1 MRLALAVLLLL
12 TLGAGLRSPKDA
24 GDASRLNKPM
34 VKQVLPPLP
43 PGYSPTTVAAAP
55 APALAVTVLAVPG
68 APYDILPPLIT
79 ASNICFPVLS
89 QFTNAVIL
97 CSTDLVHWSPLTNFC
112 GMSERMYF
120 KLKH

>member
-1 MRLALAVLLLL
+1 MRTALAILLLL

-34 VKQVLPPLP
+34 FKQVQPPLP
-43 PGYSPTTVAAAP
+43 PGYSPATVAAAP
-55 APALAVTVLAVPG
+55 LPLAVTVLAVPG
-68 APYDILPPLIT
+68 APYDILPPIISAT
-79 ASNICFPVLS
+79 NICFPVLS

-112 GMSERMYF
+112 GMSERMFF